1 MLRLISALGIVVFI
15 LFAYY
20 FSRNRGKVP
29 WRLVVVALLL
39 QFTFAALVT
48 QTVPGEWVFT
58 KLNEGLGRVTGY
70 SEQGASFVFGNLSGH
85 NVPVGTLPEGMSP
98 EDGPVPPDGITFAWT
113 GAILAFKAMPIVI
126 FFGALSALLY
136 HFGILQRIVGVLA
149 FVMEKTLKV
158 SGAESLSA
166 AANVFL
172 GHVEAP
178 LVVRP
183 YLADMTRS
191 ELMCVMTGGMA
202 TIAGSVFVVYVS
214 MLNRMIPDIGGLLL
228 AASVISAP
236 AAIMF
241 AKIFEP
247 ETAVPETLGDSA
259 IQIDGERDAN
269 LFAAITRGAGDGLKM
284 ALTIISILIV
294 FVALVAMLNDIWG
307 GCCHLLTSLTSID
320 LAAIDT
326 LPKALS
332 YLFAPFAFLMGIESK
347 DCLPAAQLL
356 AERMC
361 LNEFIAYQDF
371 ANHLQGKQLST
382 GESPHEFSERTQ
394 TILSYALCGFANFGS
409 IGVVVAGLGAIIPD
423 RRTDLAKLGLKAMF
437 AATLATLTT
446 GCIAGILL

>member
-1 MLRLISALGIVVFI
+1 MLRLVSALGIVVFI
-15 LFAYY
+15 LIACY
-20 FSRNRGKVP
+20 FSKSKRKIP
-29 WRLVVVALLL
+29 WRIVVVALIL
-39 QFTFAALVT
+39 QFAFAAVVT
-48 QTVPGEWVFT
+48 KTVPGEWVFSR
-58 KLNEGLGRVTGY
+58 LNTGLARVTGY

-85 NVPVGTLPEGMSP
+85 NVPVGQLREGAGPE
-98 EDGPVPPDGITFAWT
+98 EGPIVPDGITFAWT

-136 HFGILQRIVGVLA
+136 HLGVLQRIVGCLA

-183 YLADMTRS
+183 YLANMTRS
-191 ELMCVMTGGMA
+191 ELMSVMVGGMA

-214 MLNRMIPDIGGLLL
+214 MLNSMIPEIGGLLL

-236 AAIMF
+236 GAIMF

-247 ETAVPETLGDSA
+247 ETEVPQTLGDTGL
-259 IQIDGERDAN
+259 QIAGERDAN
-269 LFAAITRGAGDGLKM
+269 VFAAITRGASDGMKM
-284 ALTIISILIV
+284 ALIIISILIV

-307 GCCHLLTSLTSID
+307 GCCYYLTSATGVE
-320 LAAIDT
+320 LAAVDS

-332 YLFAPFAFLMGIESK
+332 YIFAPFAFLMGIETK
-347 DCLPAAQLL
+347 DCLPAGQLL

-371 ANHLQGKQLST
+371 ANHLNGLELST
-382 GESPHEFSERTQ
+382 GEAPHKFSERSQ
-394 TILSYALCGFANFGS
+394 TIMSYALCGFANFGS
-409 IGVVVAGLGAIIPD
+409 IGVIVAGLGAIIPERKD
-423 RRTDLAKLGLKAMF
+423 DLAKLGLRAMF
-437 AATLATLTT
+437 AATLATMTT